1 MDANNS
7 LYYDGDTYESDGS
20 VTRKYGVRAYE
31 SGDES
36 LADAITDGTNT
47 VVKLQTPTTESATPF
62 TNPQLVG
69 STEEFVD
76 ATSRD
81 VMIPCGQDSKYANSD
96 IYISYGTSPIDMAKE
111 HAIVPYASTYID
123 SNGSEDVEYWD

>member
-1 MDANNS
+1 M
-7 LYYDGDTYESDGS
+7 
-20 VTRKYGVRAYE
+20 TRKCGIRTYE

-47 VVKLQTPTTESATPF
+47 VYKLTTPITESATPF

-76 ATSRD
+76 AQTSASTPTRD
-81 VMIPCGQDSKYANSD
+81 VDIPCGQDSKYVNGD
-96 IYISYGTSPIDMAKE
+96 IYIEYGTSPIDFAKKYS
-111 HAIVPYASTYID
+111 ITPYESTYIS
-123 SNGSEDVEYWD
+123 SNGTENIEYWAKE